1 MHPAEAQRPRT
12 HCGAMHRRLADVD
25 EKFQPNSLAYS
36 TAGSSAREL
45 VGDCQSCAKFRLR
58 LENAERAR
66 VRAQEQLA
74 KLQAENL
81 SLRGLRPKSTAER
94 PESPSSSFPDADA
107 ASNVLEGYRR
117 EVALLHDA
125 VCERDAQREK
135 LLESQRK
142 QMVEH
147 DVARQEWEAQVARLV
162 CEVQELEATN
172 CELENRLR
180 EVVVVSSAVYAAP
193 VFTKGASCSDEEA
206 LKLS

>member
-1 MHPAEAQRPRT
+1 VHLAEAQRPRT

-25 EKFQPNSLAYS
+25 EEFRPDSPAYS
-36 TAGSSAREL
+36 TAGSPAREL
-45 VGDCQSCAKFRLR
+45 VGDCRSCAKLMLR

-81 SLRGLRPKSTAER
+81 SLRGLRPKSPAER
-94 PESPSSSFPDADA
+94 PESPSSCFLDADA
-107 ASNVLEGYRR
+107 AGSVLEGYRR
-117 EVALLHDA
+117 EVALLHEA
-125 VCERDAQREK
+125 LCERDAQREK

-142 QMVEH
+142 QVAEH

-172 CELENRLR
+172 CELENQLR
-180 EVVVVSSAVYAAP
+180 EVVVVSSA
-193 VFTKGASCSDEEA
+193 KGASCSNEEA
-206 LKLS
+206 LILS